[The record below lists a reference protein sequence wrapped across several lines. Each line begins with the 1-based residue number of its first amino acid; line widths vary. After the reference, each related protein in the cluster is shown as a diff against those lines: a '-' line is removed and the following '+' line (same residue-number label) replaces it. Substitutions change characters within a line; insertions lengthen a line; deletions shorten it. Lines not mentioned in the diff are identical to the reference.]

1 MKRIKSI
8 LLGLAVLVCIFLGL
22 WLTQDNPQLV
32 EVKVL
37 GFEVAPLPLGF
48 WLIIALVSGVAV
60 GMLASMP
67 VIIRKGREAKALK
80 QH

>member
-32 EVKVL
+32 NVSVL
-37 GFEVAPLPLGF
+37 GFQLAPLPLGF
-48 WLIIALVSGVAV
+48 WLLITLVSGILI

-67 VIIRKGREAKALK
+67 MIIRKGREAKALK

>member
-8 LLGLAVLVCIFLGL
+8 LLGLAILICLFLGL

-32 EVKVL
+32 NVKLL
-37 GFEVAPLPLGF
+37 GFDIAPLPLGF
-48 WLIIALVSGVAV
+48 WLLITLVAGILI
-60 GMLASMP
+60 GMLASIPM
-67 VIIRKGREAKALK
+67 IIRKGREVKALK